1 MTTVSTVKNI
11 TVAYNPNDFY
21 YMNAKNSEGK
31 PANNATAATD
41 NIYENQKAY
50 CITKKNTDI
59 NGNINTDIYGNIN
72 TDINGN
78 INGNINYIKCEISN
92 GGLKVNGTT
101 IAKDNN
107 NYGNYLSN
115 CYDKALCIN
124 EDNEKKINNLQL
136 KHDGADERHG
146 DINIYYNR
154 ELLKTY
160 NLGIGIVGVGIMIY
174 FFYK

>member
-41 NIYENQKAY
+41 NIYEKQKAY
-50 CITKKNTDI
+50 CITKKNT
-59 NGNINTDIYGNIN
+59 YM
-72 TDINGN
+72 
-78 INGNINYIKCEISN
+78 CEISN

-101 IAKDNN
+101 ISKTNAD
-107 NYGNYLSN
+107 YVTYLSN

-124 EDNEKKINNLQL
+124 EDNQKKINNLQL

>member
-21 YMNAKNSEGK
+21 YMNAKNSADE
-31 PANNATAATD
+31 PANTAPIGGLSTH
-41 NIYENQKAY
+41 ENY
-50 CITKKNTDI
+50 CDTKKNSDI
-59 NGNINTDIYGNIN
+59 FGNKFSM
-72 TDINGN
+72 
-78 INGNINYIKCEISN
+78 KCEISN
-92 GGLKVNGTT
+92 GVLKVNGTT
-101 IAKDNN
+101 IAKQNN
-107 NYGNYLSN
+107 NDYENYLSH

-124 EDNEKKINNLQL
+124 EDNQKKINNLQL

>member
-21 YMNAKNSEGK
+21 YMNAKNSADE
-31 PANNATAATD
+31 PANTAPIGGSSTH
-41 NIYENQKAY
+41 ENY
-50 CITKKNTDI
+50 CITKKDTNM
-59 NGNINTDIYGNIN
+59 
-72 TDINGN
+72 
-78 INGNINYIKCEISN
+78 CEISN
-92 GGLKVNGTT
+92 GVLKVNGST
-101 IAKDNN
+101 ITETNSG
-107 NYGNYLSN
+107 YVTSLSN

-124 EDNEKKINNLQL
+124 EDNQKKINNLQL

>member
-21 YMNAKNSEGK
+21 YMNAKNSEGVQAK
-31 PANNATAATD
+31 NAPIDGSSTH
-41 NIYENQKAY
+41 EAY
-50 CITKKNTDI
+50 CITKRTANCDDTTKYNNENMKNAC
-59 NGNINTDIYGNIN
+59 
-72 TDINGN
+72 
-78 INGNINYIKCEISN
+78 K
-92 GGLKVNGTT
+92 
-101 IAKDNN
+101 
-107 NYGNYLSN
+107 
-115 CYDKALCIN
+115 YDKALCIN
-124 EDNEKKINNLQL
+124 EDNQKKINNLQL

-146 DINIYYNR
+146 DINIYYNH

>member
-21 YMNAKNSEGK
+21 YMNAINSEGK
-31 PANNATAATD
+31 PANNATGATD

-50 CITKKNTDI
+50 CITKKDTNM
-59 NGNINTDIYGNIN
+59 
-72 TDINGN
+72 
-78 INGNINYIKCEISN
+78 CEISN
-92 GGLKVNGTT
+92 GVLKVNENV
-101 IAKDNN
+101 ISSENE
-107 NYGNYLSN
+107 NYGTYLSN

-124 EDNEKKINNLQL
+124 EDNQKKINNLQL

>member
-50 CITKKNTDI
+50 CITKKDT
-59 NGNINTDIYGNIN
+59 YM
-72 TDINGN
+72 
-78 INGNINYIKCEISN
+78 CEISN
-92 GGLKVNGTT
+92 GGLKVNGNV
-101 IAKDNN
+101 ISSKDQ

-154 ELLKTY
+154 ELLKSYT
-160 NLGIGIVGVGIMIY
+160 LGIGIVGVGIMIY

>member
-21 YMNAKNSEGK
+21 YMNAKTSEGA
-31 PANNATAATD
+31 PAKNATNGTSSTHKGYCD
-41 NIYENQKAY
+41 VKKSDDDKIVCKQNKNGNWIISKNGNNVDSNNFIYE
-50 CITKKNTDI
+50 T
-59 NGNINTDIYGNIN
+59 
-72 TDINGN
+72 
-78 INGNINYIKCEISN
+78 
-92 GGLKVNGTT
+92 
-101 IAKDNN
+101 
-107 NYGNYLSN
+107 YLGN

-124 EDNEKKINNLQL
+124 EDNQVKINNLQL

-154 ELLKTY
+154 ELLKSY
-160 NLGIGIVGVGIMIY
+160 NLGIGIIGVGIMIY